1 MIANWWN
8 SMNLTQQIFALFALP
23 ATVILVIQ
31 TILLLVG
38 LGTQG
43 GAETGADSQGD
54 GDVDDGPDVEA
65 AIDPGLRLFTV
76 RGLVALF
83 AIGGWVGIALI
94 DLKVH
99 IVLASFLA
107 LAAGFLAL
115 ALVAWIVKIALGLQS
130 TGNLDIRNAIGLT
143 GRVYLTIPGG
153 GRYSG
158 KISLLLQERAVELDA
173 VTDDSIDI
181 LTGSQIKVVGLR
193 GNLLVVEPDH
203 HKTDKDQ

>member
-1 MIANWWN
+1 MIANWWS

-31 TILLLVG
+31 TILLLLG

-43 GAETGADSQGD
+43 GAESGSDGQAEGD
-54 GDVDDGPDVEA
+54 FDDGPDMEA
-65 AIDPGLRLFTV
+65 ISDPGLRLFTV
-76 RGLVALF
+76 RGLIAFF

-99 IVLASFLA
+99 TVLASVLA

-115 ALVAWIVKIALGLQS
+115 VLVAWIVKIALGLQS
-130 TGNLDIRNAIGLT
+130 SGNLDIRNAIGST
-143 GRVYLTIPGG
+143 GRVYLTIPGE

-158 KISLLLQERAVELDA
+158 KVSLLLQERAVELDA
-173 VTDDSIDI
+173 LTDDSIDI
-181 LTGSQIKVVGLR
+181 PTGSQVKVIGLR
-193 GNLLVVEPDH
+193 GSLLVVEAVQRE
-203 HKTDKDQ
+203 KEG